1 MRIRYVGSDGRTR
14 VAEVLRVK
22 FMHDG
27 WTARDKRHE
36 VDEDIKGPVLVVHQ
50 INAKGGK
57 RLVLSVSDGFDM
69 DAAKI
74 HLLEKGWLDLSDCL
88 VKFESF
94 S

>member
-1 MRIRYVGSDGRTR
+1 MRIRYVGTDGRTR

-36 VDEDIKGPVLVVHQ
+36 VDDDIKGPVLVVHQ

-57 RLVLSVSDGFDM
+57 RLILSAGYGFDM
-69 DAAKI
+69 NAAKI
-74 HLLEKGWLDLSDCL
+74 HLLEKGWLDLSTCT

-94 S
+94 N